1 MVFTRFLLLCFVSQ
15 FAFACATSTE
25 PRLVS
30 NQAAAADQLRVN
42 TGVNINT
49 ASAEELE
56 KLPYIG
62 PGVALKIL
70 AYREKNGPFRRAEH
84 LMLIDGISEKRFR
97 EIRLLIRV
105 E

>member
-1 MVFTRFLLLCFVSQ
+1 MVFTRFLLLLFVGQ
-15 FAFACATSTE
+15 FAFACSKPAE
-25 PRLVS
+25 PKSVS
-30 NQAAAADQLRVN
+30 NRAAAIDHRPAN

-49 ASAEELE
+49 ASSEDLE

-62 PGVALKIL
+62 PGVAVKIIE
-70 AYREKNGPFRRAEH
+70 YRDKNGPFRRAEH

-97 EIRLLIRV
+97 EIRPLIRV